1 MSLLRRRMM
10 MAFASRGE
18 SPLPS
23 GYIRLPYIKCNGNA
37 YIDTGLYGD
46 RNTVI
51 DYQFMITGGSS
62 NGIVGAYAQNA
73 ASAMWIVTGY
83 NDAPTQFLNSGLQ
96 FTWPFNEVC
105 TAILSS
111 SGIDGTFSHS
121 WSPTGTRTSNTIY
134 IGKSNGS
141 TMNGI
146 VGRIYYC
153 KIYQNGELIRE
164 YVPAINETTSEHG
177 LYDKVNG
184 VFYTSI
190 GSSDFSLPIFS
201 GTATGDFSVIVQ
213 NSEGT
218 TVSTTNVP
226 VTNGEFNIELP
237 ILVKTTM
244 STWDGTV
251 TIGQRYLFKGQSAIT
266 SITQCPV
273 LQTGCESVEQTFMD
287 CTGLTSICGIYA
299 GDATKLSSMFEGCSS
314 LIKAPK
320 MLTTGVKF
328 MDRFFYGCSSL
339 TTVPSY
345 DYSSILNSEASSVSS
360 LSSMFGMCESL
371 VNVAGM
377 SGLQKDTN
385 FRGCVNLSVQSLLN
399 IANTVAV
406 NPKSGWSGFTP
417 ELPPTVGGNDSA
429 TDYLN
434 IRVSGTAGST
444 SAGDGSVRVRMY
456 NNDSAKYTEAVNTL
470 ANKGWIVNN

>member
-23 GYIRLPYIKCNGNA
+23 GYIRLPYVKCNGNA
-37 YIDTGLYGD
+37 YINTGLYGD
-46 RNTVI
+46 RDTVI

-73 ASAMWIVTGY
+73 ANAMWIVTGY
-83 NDAPTQFLNSGLQ
+83 NDAPTQFLNGGLQ

-121 WSPTGTRTSNTIY
+121 WSPTENRTSNTIY
-134 IGKSNGS
+134 VGKSNGS

-153 KIYQNGELIRE
+153 KIYQDGALIRE
-164 YVPAINETTSEHG
+164 FVPAVNALTGVHG
-177 LYDKVNG
+177 LYDTVNG
-184 VFYTSI
+184 VFYASS
-190 GSSDFSLPIFS
+190 GSSQFSYPVFS
-201 GTATGDFSVIVQ
+201 GTATGDFSVAVIE
-213 NSEGT
+213 SEGD
-218 TVSTTNVP
+218 TVSTTTVT
-226 VTNGEFNIELP
+226 VTNGEFNVELP
-237 ILVKTTM
+237 QLTKRTYQSGWGSSAV
-244 STWDGTV
+244 TV
-251 TIGQRYLFKGQSAIT
+251 TVGQRYSFKGQSAIT

-273 LQTGCESVEQTFMD
+273 LQVGCTSVEQTFMN

-345 DYSSILNSEASSVSS
+345 DYSSILNSESSSVSS

-399 IANTVAV
+399 IANTVAI

-417 ELPPTVGGNDSA
+417 ELPPTVGGN
-429 TDYLN
+429 
-434 IRVSGTAGST
+434 V
-444 SAGDGSVRVRMY
+444 
-456 NNDSAKYTEAVNTL
+456 
-470 ANKGWIVNN
+470 